1 MKLALAR
8 AQMKDADIL
17 LMDGPTNHMDVVN
30 VQWLVDYVNNLKNT
44 AKKVTVMQVSDDTGY
59 LDKTCTNIINFETNR
74 KLKFYIGN
82 LSAFVAKRP
91 ECKSYFELK
100 ADKVKFV
107 FPEPGF
113 LEGVKDKSKA
123 IVKMQGMAFQYP
135 GATRPQLSEV
145 TVQVSLS
152 SRVACIGEN
161 GAGKSTMIKVLTGE
175 LEPTEGL
182 VWKHPNLRLAY
193 VAQHAFHHIE
203 QHLEKTPVQYILWRY
218 QTGED
223 REALNKVSREY
234 TKEELAKM
242 AEALIIDVKGEDGKI
257 TKVKKV
263 IDRIAGRRKFKGE
276 LQYEVFFQG
285 SSTGEWMARNALVK
299 LGFEKKLQECDEK
312 EAAAAGLV
320 NRPLTTAG
328 VRKHLEDL
336 GLEAEYAEHTQM
348 RGLSGGQ
355 KVKVVI
361 AAAMWNNPHIL
372 VLDEPTNYLDRDS
385 LAALA
390 HAIKEFG
397 GGVVVISHNC
407 EFAENVCPEKWRV
420 YDFKCHVEGQD
431 WTAPREKIEWVQPT
445 TQIDAFG
452 NETKVKAP
460 KKKLSRQEQKQKERR
475 RKAKIAAGEPLSSDD
490 EDDL

>member
-1 MKLALAR
+1 M
-8 AQMKDADIL
+8 
-17 LMDGPTNHMDVVN
+17 G
-30 VQWLVDYVNNLKNT
+30 
-44 AKKVTVMQVSDDTGY
+44 
-59 LDKTCTNIINFETNR
+59 INFETNR

-100 ADKVKFV
+100 ADKQKFV

-123 IVKMQGMAFQYP
+123 IVKMNNMAFKYP
-135 GATRPQLSEV
+135 GATRYQLSEV

-161 GAGKSTMIKVLTGE
+161 GAGKSTLIKVLTGE
-175 LEPTEGL
+175 MEATEGT

-203 QHLEKTPVQYILWRY
+203 QHLTKTPVQYILWRY

-223 REALNKVSREY
+223 REALSKTSREY
-234 TKEELAKM
+234 TAEELKKFS
-242 AEALIIDVKGEDGKI
+242 EALVMDVKGEDGKI
-257 TKVKKV
+257 TKVERV
-263 IDRIAGRRKFKGE
+263 IDRIQSRRKFKNE
-276 LQYEVFFQG
+276 IQYEVFWQNLP
-285 SSTGEWMARNALVK
+285 SSEWIERTKLIK
-299 LGFEKKLQECDEK
+299 LGFE
-312 EAAAAGLV
+312 
-320 NRPLTTAG
+320 T
-328 VRKHLEDL
+328 
-336 GLEAEYAEHTQM
+336 EYGEHTQM

-390 HAIKEFG
+390 VAIHEFG

-420 YDFKCHVEGQD
+420 YDFKNHVEGQD
-431 WTAPREKIEWVQPT
+431 WGGKGEREKVEWVQPT
-445 TQIDAFG
+445 EQVDAFG
-452 NETKVKAP
+452 NVTKVKNT